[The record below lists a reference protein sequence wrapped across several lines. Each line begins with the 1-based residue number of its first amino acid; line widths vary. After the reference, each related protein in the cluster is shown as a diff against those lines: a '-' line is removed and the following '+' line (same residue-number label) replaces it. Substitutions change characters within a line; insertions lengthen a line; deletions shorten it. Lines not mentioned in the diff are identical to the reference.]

1 MSYQALARKWRPQ
14 MFSQLMGQAH
24 VVAALSNAL
33 SNDRLHHAYL
43 FTGTRGVG
51 KTTIA
56 RIFAKSLN
64 CENGVTAEPCGEC
77 QHCVAIEEG
86 RFVDLVEVDAASRTK
101 VEDTREI
108 LDNVQYKPTQGRY
121 KVYLIDEVH
130 MLSRHSFNALLKTLE
145 EPPPHIKFLLA
156 TTDPQK
162 LPVTI
167 LSRCLQFSLKAMTLS
182 QIETQLT
189 QILNAEQI
197 SYEDNALTQLAKSAN
212 GSMRDALS
220 LTDQAVAQG
229 NGEVVE
235 ENVRNMLG
243 LLDEQH
249 TETLLVAIFKND
261 FSAAMDAV
269 EQLSQAAVDSEQVL
283 IELMN
288 AFHQIAL
295 IQSLPDYVK
304 LNDALADILL
314 QAADRWPSEQIQL
327 YYQVCLRGRRDLPYA
342 AHPRAGLE
350 MTLMRLFAF
359 NPVSVEREEVFT
371 AKKQLK
377 KSGKPDVTESNG
389 NQAEQSLA
397 SDINSDE
404 ASSDGISLDGA
415 NLDEA
420 SADKVSSDRKTNFE
434 SVDNRTVQ
442 HQPEAVAE
450 QQDNKPD
457 TSTESINN
465 FGEVRQDTQSSE
477 WEEDET
483 DTAQLNAQ
491 QAQILD
497 LAQSQ
502 VNTSDAASAPVSS
515 NISGEPANAN
525 EIQSLAKHPQ
535 SENELESVTQPAEF
549 SPVPQE
555 TANPNEFSDYSQYD
569 SYLQGMD
576 TDLDYQN
583 NLDSY
588 SQVNALDSQP
598 NTANVEAGEHNTNL
612 DQPVSPVIS
621 DMLSS
626 LKATKSDKRQQAEQ
640 VIENDSYDPNQIN
653 QLAELSAKQT
663 AETANQALTD
673 APPWEMNEAQNN
685 ESANYQPTSAI
696 PNNEVEWLATD
707 EQAQKDRA
715 ARSESE
721 KFHVLNIDKK
731 VHQGIRKAYEIDDWA
746 RLVEQLSLTGL
757 QRQLALHSTYQFNNG
772 VVHLMLSATQ
782 QHLNEAHHRQILS
795 ERLAQ
800 VLNQP
805 VELQIEI
812 SNTVDT
818 TPYQIQQAI
827 EDSRLIY
834 ANELIDSDSQ
844 VQALLAQFTGQI
856 ISGSIQPV

>member
-64 CENGVTAEPCGEC
+64 CENGVTAEPCGKC

-197 SYEDNALTQLAKSAN
+197 QYEDSALAQLAKSAN

-229 NGEVVE
+229 NGQVFEA
-235 ENVRNMLG
+235 NVRNMLG

-249 TETLLVAIFKND
+249 TEKLLTAILKND

-304 LNDALADILL
+304 LNDALADILS
-314 QAADRWPSEQIQL
+314 QAADSWPSEQVQL

-359 NPVSVEREEVFT
+359 NPVSIDREEVFT
-371 AKKQLK
+371 AKKQLT
-377 KSGKPDVTESNG
+377 KSAESDVTESSTH
-389 NQAEQSLA
+389 QATQSLG
-397 SDINSDE
+397 SDINSDGIN
-404 ASSDGISLDGA
+404 SGGISVDEKTKVESLD
-415 NLDEA
+415 NQPMQTHSEP
-420 SADKVSSDRKTNFE
+420 VVVQR
-434 SVDNRTVQ
+434 DN
-442 HQPEAVAE
+442 HS
-450 QQDNKPD
+450 D
-457 TSTESINN
+457 TSPDLINN
-465 FGEVRQDTQSSE
+465 SSE
-477 WEEDET
+477 AGQNTKLIEQEQDET
-483 DTAQLNAQ
+483 STAQLNAQ
-491 QAQILD
+491 QDQILD

-502 VNTSDAASAPVSS
+502 VNKSDAALAPVSTNMS
-515 NISGEPANAN
+515 DESTSTN
-525 EIQSLAKHPQ
+525 EIQSEATPSKCANE
-535 SENELESVTQPAEF
+535 SEPLTEAAEF
-549 SPVPQE
+549 SPVSQE
-555 TANPNEFSDYSQYD
+555 ESNSNEFSDYPQYD
-569 SYLQGMD
+569 SYPQNMD
-576 TDLDYQN
+576 TDLSYQN
-583 NLDSY
+583 DIASY
-588 SQVNALDSQP
+588 AQTNALNSRSDST
-598 NTANVEAGEHNTNL
+598 NIEAGENRKDNFDKVSATL
-612 DQPVSPVIS
+612 DQPVSSEIS

-640 VIENDSYDPNQIN
+640 VIENDGYDPNQIN
-653 QLAELSAKQT
+653 QLAELSAKQA
-663 AETANQALTD
+663 AETSNRVLTD
-673 APPWEMNEAQNN
+673 MPPWDMSESQNS
-685 ESANYQPTSAI
+685 ELANYQPTSAV

-707 EQAQKDRA
+707 EQAQQDRA
-715 ARSESE
+715 ARNESE
-721 KFHVLNIDKK
+721 KFHALNIDKK
-731 VHQGIRKAYEIDDWA
+731 VHQGIRKAYEIDEWA
-746 RLVEQLSLTGL
+746 RLVEQLNLTGL
-757 QRQLALHSTYQFNNG
+757 QRQLALHSTYLYNNG
-772 VVHLMLSATQ
+772 VVHLRLSATQ
-782 QHLNEAHHRQILS
+782 QHLNEAHHCQILS

-800 VLNQP
+800 ALNQP
-805 VELQIEI
+805 IELKVEI
-812 SNTVDT
+812 SETVDT

-844 VQALLAQFTGQI
+844 VQALLTQFSGQI
-856 ISGSIQPV
+856 IAGSIQPV